1 MSLIDLNNQ
10 VWSQDSD
17 TELGDTPAAGGSAA
31 LKGDW
36 TGGLT
41 LPSRSR
47 SEDIVCISAVKR
59 SIGFTIGFHNH
70 GEGPY

>member
-31 LKGDW
+31 LTGDW

-41 LPSRSR
+41 LPRVPSK
-47 SEDIVCISAVKR
+47 EQ
-59 SIGFTIGFHNH
+59 G
-70 GEGPY
+70 